1 VIPGV
6 EVAAG
11 GLVVVVTYL
20 DVFQSVVTPRP
31 SGGRLRISRY
41 VQRSLWAVTRW
52 AVLREPARRW
62 REGIL
67 GSFGPALALV
77 LLVIWLVL
85 LLAGY
90 GLISLGLATEIRPH
104 PGPDTAFYFAGISL
118 LTIGYGD
125 YVPVG
130 LAARLLAM
138 LMGASGIGLFAVAVA
153 SLFNLYGAFRRR
165 EVEVVALE
173 AEAGAPPSGV
183 AMLETLARAG
193 IVHDLPELFRRWQ
206 IWAAE
211 MLDAHLAFPVL
222 AYFRSS
228 HDNDSWISSL
238 GAVMDAATLVLT
250 TIDCESAPMVPEVA
264 GWARMAQFVG
274 GHCIEDHVLS
284 FGLPDQRAVGV
295 ELEEYR
301 VARLRLSSAGFRLR
315 PEQEAWEAFQELRAP
330 YAARVAALA
339 NYWAAPPA
347 MWISDRSPIPQ
358 RSRVYHPASPS
369 PAPRDRVLK

>member
-1 VIPGV
+1 M

-11 GLVVVVTYL
+11 VLVVIVTFF
-20 DVFQSVVTPRP
+20 DVFQAVVTPRP
-31 SGGRLRISRY
+31 SGGRLRLSRY
-41 VQRSLWAVTRW
+41 VQRWLWAVTRW
-52 AVLREPARRW
+52 TALREWAWRW

-77 LLVIWLVL
+77 LLAIWLVL

-90 GLISLGLATEIRPH
+90 GLISLGLATQIRPR

-130 LAARLLAM
+130 LAAQIVALI
-138 LMGASGIGLFAVAVA
+138 MGASGIGLFGVAVA

-183 AMLETLARAG
+183 ALLEACAAAG
-193 IVHDLPELFRRWQ
+193 IVPDLSELFRRWQ
-206 IWAAE
+206 TWAAE
-211 MLDAHLAFPVL
+211 VLDAHLAFPVL

-228 HDNDSWISSL
+228 HDNDSWIGSL

-250 TIDCESAPMVPEVA
+250 TIDCQSSPMVPEVA

-301 VARLRLSSAGFRLR
+301 SARLRLSTVGYRLR
-315 PEQEAWEAFQELRAP
+315 PEPEAWEAFQELRSR
-330 YAARVAALA
+330 YAGRIAALA

-347 MWISDRSPIPQ
+347 LWISDRSPVRQ
-358 RSRVYHPASPS
+358 RSRVYHLASPLR
-369 PAPRDRVLK
+369 APRRRFLK